1 MSISSA
7 LSNAVLGLRA
17 AGRGAEVISNNM
29 SNVLTP
35 GYGRRGL
42 DLASAQLGGVRI
54 VGITRHVDAGLASD
68 RRNAES
74 AHGLADLTA
83 GFQARLE
90 GLFGTPGDASSLSG
104 RLSAFESA
112 LVTAASRPDQP
123 DRLSDAVF
131 QAKDLAE
138 GLKAASVG
146 IQAARTEADR
156 AIQAQVDML
165 NGDLQLVKELN
176 VEVTSTRAR
185 GGDVSTLLDQRQ
197 QAVDR
202 IGALVPVRELP
213 RDRGQI
219 ALYSTAGAALVDGSA
234 STIGFEPSHQVTPYL
249 TLSVGQLS
257 GLTINGEQVL
267 TDSTRGA
274 LRGGALAAQFAIR
287 DELGVAAQSEVDAL
301 ARDLIERFQDPAV
314 DPSLGVGDAGLFT
327 DRGLAFD
334 PVNELGIADR
344 LTVNAAVDP
353 AQGGEVWR
361 MRDGINAVAE
371 GPVGEASLLNALS
384 SALNTSRTLASGSFA
399 GQDLTATGLV
409 SAAISSVGVS
419 RIVSEQQLSFTSARL
434 NELTQQ
440 QLAEG
445 VDADAELQRLIL
457 VEQTYAAN
465 AKMIEVLDDL
475 MQLITRI

>member
-7 LSNAVLGLRA
+7 LSNAVLGLSA

-29 SNVLTP
+29 ANVLTP
-35 GYGRRGL
+35 GYGRREL
-42 DLASAQLGGVRI
+42 DLSSASLGGVRV

-68 RRNAES
+68 RRNAEA
-74 AHGLADLTA
+74 AHGLSDLTA
-83 GFQARLE
+83 GFHARLE

-112 LVTAASRPDQP
+112 LVTAASRPDAP
-123 DRLSDAVF
+123 DRLSDAIY
-131 QAKDLAE
+131 QAKDLTN

-146 IQAARTEADR
+146 IQNARTEADR
-156 AIQAQVDML
+156 AIKAQVDML
-165 NGDLQLVKELN
+165 NGDLQLVQQLN
-176 VEVTSTRAR
+176 VEMIATKSR

-213 RDRGQI
+213 RENGQI
-219 ALYSTAGAALVDGSA
+219 ALYSTAGAALVEGTA

-249 TLSVGQLS
+249 SLSGGQLS
-257 GLTINGEQVL
+257 GLTINGEDVR
-267 TDSTRGA
+267 TDSERGA
-274 LRGGALAAQFAIR
+274 LRGGALGAQFAIR
-287 DELGVAAQSEVDAL
+287 DELGVAAQTEVDAL
-301 ARDLIERFQDPAV
+301 ARDLIERFQDPTV
-314 DPSLGVGDAGLFT
+314 DPSLTVGDAGLFT

-344 LTVNAAVDP
+344 IEINAAVDP

-361 MRDGINAVAE
+361 LRDGLNAVAE

-384 SALNTSRTLASGSFA
+384 GALTTARPLASGSFS
-399 GQDLTATGLV
+399 GQALTATGLV
-409 SAAISSVGVS
+409 SSAISAVGVS
-419 RIVSEQQLSFTSARL
+419 RNVSEQQLSFTSARL
-434 NELTQQ
+434 SELTQQ

-465 AKMIEVLDDL
+465 AKMIEVLDEL